1 MASSSKPP
9 RIIVVTGASAGIGRA
24 SVREFIKEGC
34 TLGLLARGT
43 QGLEA
48 AKAEAEAGGCKVLA
62 IPTDVADA
70 DAVDAAAERI
80 ERELGPIDVW
90 VNMAFT
96 NVFAQFK
103 DLTPSEY
110 LRITEVAYLGYV
122 YGTMAAMK
130 RMLPRNKGTVLQVGS
145 ALAYRSIPL
154 QAAYCGAKA
163 AIRGFTDSI
172 RCELVHQKS
181 NVKITMVLMPAVNT
195 PQFSWCKSKM
205 PQSPQPVPPIFQPE
219 VAGRAVHWLSKHPRR
234 RELICGFP
242 TWEAVWG
249 TKLFPGLLDVYLGKT
264 GYASQQYDGP
274 IRPGSPDN
282 LREPLSGD
290 FGAHGAFNDR
300 SSLISRYT
308 WVTEN
313 RAPLLAGVVGIGAA
327 VVIITKRSA

>member
-1 MASSSKPP
+1 MSRAPKSP
-9 RIIVVTGASAGIGRA
+9 RVVVVTGASAGIGRA

-34 TLGLLARGT
+34 TLGLIARGT
-43 QGLEA
+43 EGLEA

-70 DAVDAAAERI
+70 DAVEAAAERV

-90 VNMAFT
+90 VNVAFT
-96 NVFAQFK
+96 NVFAPFK

-110 LRITEVAYLGYV
+110 LRITEVAYLGFV

-130 RMLPRNKGTVLQVGS
+130 RMLPRDKGIVLQVGS

-154 QAAYCGAKA
+154 QAAYCGAKS

-172 RCELVHQKS
+172 RCELVHEKS

-205 PQSPQPVPPIFQPE
+205 PKSPQPVPPIFQPE

-234 RELICGFP
+234 RELVCGFP

-249 TKLFPGLLDVYLGKT
+249 QKFIPGLLDIYLGRT
-264 GYASQQYDGP
+264 GYESQQYDGP
-274 IRPGSPDN
+274 IQPGSPDN
-282 LREPLSGD
+282 LREPLAGD
-290 FGAHGAFNDR
+290 FGAHGAFDSR
-300 SSLISRYT
+300 SNSFSRFT
-308 WVTEN
+308 WLTEN
-313 RAPLLAGVVGIGAA
+313 RAAIACGIIAVTTAGILLA
-327 VVIITKRSA
+327 KRDA